1 MMRVE
6 IELVIVLVLLLESQ
20 GSITGLLD
28 LNTALGG
35 ISTGPQGCTS
45 TCCMTCHLGDNCQIC
60 YKLNPPGSPNCPCID
75 TLDLSELRRLLELPL
90 SLAQSR
96 GRAGGKVG
104 DQEGDRVGGQEGVR
118 VGGQGG
124 GQTGGRGGGCV
135 PECCPSMTCTKRSCP
150 LCFRRHRTAL
160 DKCPCSKW

>member
-104 DQEGDRVGGQEGVR
+104 DQ
-118 VGGQGG
+118 
-124 GQTGGRGGGCV
+124 TGGRRGGCV

>member
-20 GSITGLLD
+20 GSIKGLLD

-104 DQEGDRVGGQEGVR
+104 DQ
-118 VGGQGG
+118 
-124 GQTGGRGGGCV
+124 TGGRRGGCV